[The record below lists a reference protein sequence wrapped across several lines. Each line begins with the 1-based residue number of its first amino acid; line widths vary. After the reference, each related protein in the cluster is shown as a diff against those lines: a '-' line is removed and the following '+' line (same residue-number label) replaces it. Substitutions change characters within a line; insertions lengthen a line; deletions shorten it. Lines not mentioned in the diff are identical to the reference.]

1 MGHTP
6 STPRDLAPSG
16 AGDEAEASA
25 ETSELR
31 AERDRFRGIVE
42 RLPDG
47 FVALDQDWRCT
58 YMNAAAERLSGR
70 SRRDVLGVDIR
81 SLNPDLPE
89 VEVFYRNYRRALAE
103 QVPVSFEAFFPPRGR
118 WLEVEAQP
126 VPEGLH
132 ITFRDVTRRA
142 AEERALRE
150 SERLYRAIGE
160 SIDFGVWVCAPDGRN
175 THASESFLR
184 LVGLT
189 QQQCSDFGW
198 GEVLHPDD
206 AERTIAAWRECVRT
220 GGNWDIEHRF
230 RGVDGAWHPV
240 LARGVPVRDD
250 DGTILC
256 WAGINLD
263 ISRLKRAEQALR
275 EADRRKD
282 EFLAILSHELRNP
295 LAAMRSAQ
303 DLLARAPPGS
313 EQAQRAGQVVERQL
327 QRLNRLVD
335 DLLDVSRISSGKL
348 RLIRAPADLGAIAR
362 RAVED
367 LRPLFQR
374 RGLELEVREPGAG
387 CTVDGDADRLG
398 QVFSN
403 LLFNA
408 SKFTDSGGRVVV
420 AVERQGALVRGRVR
434 DDGAGIGREMLA
446 RIFRPFSQADR
457 TLERSRGGLGLGL
470 ALVKGIVELH
480 GGTVEARSDGPGTG
494 SEFVISLPVAG
505 QDTHAAPA
513 PQALGTGSRRRILL
527 VEDNEDAGETLRDL
541 LVLYRH
547 EVHLVRSGLAGLEAA
562 RRLRPEVVIC
572 DLGLPG
578 IDGYEVARRLR
589 QDPASAAITL
599 VALSGYASRGDVEEA
614 RAAGFDHHLAKPP
627 DLEALQRLLEEGR

>member
-1 MGHTP
+1 MAESGPRTERAGHLDGP
-6 STPRDLAPSG
+6 
-16 AGDEAEASA
+16 DEARAQVR
-25 ETSELR
+25 LR
-31 AERDRFRGIVE
+31 AERDWLMSVVE

-47 FVALDQDWRCT
+47 FMAIDRQWCCV
-58 YMNAAAERLSGR
+58 YMNGAAERLSGR
-70 SRRDVLGVDIR
+70 RREDVIGRDLR
-81 SLNPDLPE
+81 SLRTGAEGD
-89 VEVFYRNYRRALAE
+89 VFYRNYERAMAE
-103 QVPVSFEAFFPPRGR
+103 QVPVSFEAYYAPRGR
-118 WLEVEAQP
+118 WLAVEAVP
-126 VPEGLH
+126 VPDGLH
-132 ITFRDVTRRA
+132 ITVRDVTGRK

-175 THASESFLR
+175 TYASESFLR

-189 QQQCSDFGW
+189 QGQCSDFGW

-206 AERTIAAWRECVRT
+206 GERTIAAWRECVRT

-230 RGVDGAWHPV
+230 RGVDGRWHPV

-263 ISRLKRAEQALR
+263 ISRLKGAEEALR
-275 EADRRKD
+275 EADRHKD

-295 LAAMRSAQ
+295 LAAMRNAQ
-303 DLLARAPPGS
+303 ELLARAAPGS
-313 EQAQRAGQVVERQL
+313 EEAERARAVAERQL
-327 QRLNRLVD
+327 HHLNRLVD

-348 RLIRAPADLGAIAR
+348 RLVRAPLDLGAVVR

-374 RGLELEVREPGAG
+374 HQLSLELREPGAA
-387 CTVDGDADRLG
+387 CHVDGDAVRLG
-398 QVFSN
+398 QVFGN
-403 LLFNA
+403 LLLNA
-408 SKFTDSGGRVVV
+408 AKFTDPGGQVLVS
-420 AVERQGALVRGRVR
+420 VERRGAEVVGRVR
-434 DDGAGIGREMLA
+434 DEGAGMTPETLA
-446 RIFRPFSQADR
+446 QLFRPFAQAER

-480 GGTVEARSDGPGTG
+480 GGSVEARSAGPGTG
-494 SEFVISLPVAG
+494 SEVSFSLPAYGEVAVV
-505 QDTHAAPA
+505 A
-513 PQALGTGSRRRILL
+513 PQPGARRAAAARRILL

-541 LVLYRH
+541 LALHGH
-547 EVHLVRSGLAGLEAA
+547 EVELARSGPAGLEAA

-578 IDGYEVARRLR
+578 LDGFEVARRLR
-589 QDPASAAITL
+589 AEPACAGITL
-599 VALSGYASRGDVEEA
+599 VALSGYASQGDMAEA

-627 DLEALQRLLEEGR
+627 DLDALQQLLAGDDRPS

>member
-1 MGHTP
+1 LGQVKP
-6 STPRDLAPSG
+6 P
-16 AGDEAEASA
+16 AEATRQA
-25 ETSELR
+25 DGRGEPRAVADLR
-31 AERDRFRGIVE
+31 AERDWLLSVVE

-47 FVALDQDWRCT
+47 FLALDHQWRCT

-70 SRRDVLGVDIR
+70 RRADVLGVDLR
-81 SLNPDLPE
+81 ALRTGPE
-89 VEVFYRNYRRALAE
+89 GDVFYRNYERALAE
-103 QVPVSFEAFFPPRGR
+103 RVPVSFEAFFAPRGR
-118 WLEVEAQP
+118 WLAVEAVP

-132 ITFRDVTRRA
+132 ITVRDVTSRK

-150 SERLYRAIGE
+150 SERLYRAVGE

-175 THASESFLR
+175 TYASESFLK
-184 LVGLT
+184 LVGQT

-198 GEVLHPDD
+198 GAVLHPDD

-230 RGVDGAWHPV
+230 RGVDGRWHPV

-250 DGTILC
+250 DGAILC

-263 ISRLKRAEQALR
+263 ISHLKEAEDALR
-275 EADRRKD
+275 EADRHKD

-295 LAAMRSAQ
+295 LAAMSSAQ
-303 DLLARAPPGS
+303 ELLARAAPGS
-313 EQAQRAGQVVERQL
+313 EQAERARQVVERQL
-327 QRLNRLVD
+327 QHLNRLVD
-335 DLLDVSRISSGKL
+335 DLLDVSRIASGKL
-348 RLIRAPADLGAIAR
+348 RLVRAPLDLGAVAR

-367 LRPLFQR
+367 LRPIFQR
-374 RGLELEVREPGAG
+374 RGLVLELCEPAPG
-387 CTVDGDADRLG
+387 CTVDGDAVRLG
-398 QVFSN
+398 QVFGN

-408 SKFTDSGGRVVV
+408 SKFTDPGGHVLVSVERRGAEVV
-420 AVERQGALVRGRVR
+420 ARVR
-434 DDGAGIGREMLA
+434 DDGAGMTAENLA
-446 RIFRPFSQADR
+446 RIFRPFAQAER

-480 GGTVEARSDGPGTG
+480 GGAVEARSQGPGSG
-494 SEFVISLPVAG
+494 SELSFSLPLAGEAAVASPVHG
-505 QDTHAAPA
+505 APRAAA
-513 PQALGTGSRRRILL
+513 VRRILL
-527 VEDNEDAGETLRDL
+527 VEDNEDAGETLREL
-541 LVLYRH
+541 LLLHGH
-547 EVHLVRSGLAGLEAA
+547 EVDLVRSGAAGLEAA

-589 QDPASAAITL
+589 ADPACAGITL
-599 VALSGYASRGDVEEA
+599 VALSGYASHGDVADA

-627 DLEALQRLLEEGR
+627 NLDVLQRLLTADR